1 MFKFHRLIASAS
13 ASVKA
18 SACASAIA
26 AATAITCVLPFG
38 ALAQD
43 YPVKP
48 IKLIVGFAPGG
59 FTDVAAR
66 MIATDLQKRIGQP
79 VIVDNKAGAT
89 GTIGADFV
97 AKAAPDGYTLL
108 LAHQNSNAVA
118 PALFPKLPYDVVKDF
133 TPIALVANTPLLM
146 IVNPAVPANDVASFI
161 ALAKKD
167 KGAIRFASSGSG
179 SSQHLGAAQF
189 MMATQTEMT
198 HIPYKG
204 SAQAITDLLSGQ
216 VELNFDSPPPTLQF
230 IKAGKL
236 RVLGITSAKRS
247 PLLPDVPTMAEA
259 GVPGFE
265 FSQWF
270 GVVGPAGLPAPVLKK
285 LSDAI
290 NAGLA
295 SPEMRD
301 KLAALGATP
310 LGGTPEEFA
319 RTIKADTQRLAKV
332 VRDAKIKLD

>member
-1 MFKFHRLIASAS
+1 MFKLHCLLAG
-13 ASVKA
+13 
-18 SACASAIA
+18 AIA
-26 AATAITCVLPFG
+26 CILPLG

-43 YPVKP
+43 YPAKP
-48 IKLIVGFAPGG
+48 IKLVVGFAPGG

-66 MIATDLQKRIGQP
+66 MIALDLQKRIGQP

-89 GTIGADFV
+89 GTIGADAV

-118 PALFPKLPYDVVKDF
+118 PALFPKLPYNVIKDF
-133 TPIALVANTPLLM
+133 TPITMVASTPLLM

-161 ALAKKD
+161 AFAKKD
-167 KGAIRFASSGSG
+167 KGALRFASSGSG

-204 SAQAITDLLSGQ
+204 SAQALNDLLSGQ

-236 RVLGITSAKRS
+236 RALGITSAKRS
-247 PLLPDVPTMAEA
+247 PLLPEVPTMAEA
-259 GVPGFE
+259 GLPGFE
-265 FSQWF
+265 FTQWF
-270 GVVGPAGLPAPVLKK
+270 GVVGPAGLPASILAK
-285 LSDAI
+285 LNEAI

-295 SPEMRD
+295 SPEMRE
-301 KLAALGATP
+301 KFAALGATP

-319 RTIKADTQRLAKV
+319 KTIRIDTQRFAKLV
-332 VRDAKIKLD
+332 SDAKIKLD

>member
-1 MFKFHRLIASAS
+1 MAHAAVRPLPGITKGDIIMFKLHRLLAG
-13 ASVKA
+13 
-18 SACASAIA
+18 AIA
-26 AATAITCVLPFG
+26 CVVPLC

-43 YPVKP
+43 YPAKP
-48 IKLIVGFAPGG
+48 IKLIVGYAPGG

-66 MIATDLQKRIGQP
+66 MIATDLQKRIGQT
-79 VIVDNKAGAT
+79 VVVENKAGAT
-89 GTIGADFV
+89 GTIGADAV
-97 AKAAPDGYTLL
+97 AKSAPDGYTLL

-146 IVNPAVPANDVASFI
+146 IVNPSVSAKDPASFI
-161 ALAKKD
+161 ALAKKE
-167 KGAIRFASSGSG
+167 KGALRFASSGSG
-179 SSQHLGAAQF
+179 SSQHIGAAMF
-189 MMATQTEMT
+189 MLATQTEMN

-204 SAQAITDLLSGQ
+204 SAQALNDLLSGQ

-236 RVLGITSAKRS
+236 RALAITSAKRS

-259 GVPGFE
+259 GLPGFE
-265 FSQWF
+265 FTQWF
-270 GVVGPAGLPAPVLKK
+270 GVVGPAGMPAPVVKRLNE
-285 LSDAI
+285 AI

-295 SPEMRD
+295 SPEMKE

-310 LGGTPEEFA
+310 MGGTPEEFA
-319 RTIKADTQRLAKV
+319 RTIKADTLRFAKLV
-332 VRDAKIKLD
+332 NEAKIKLD

>member
-1 MFKFHRLIASAS
+1 MFKFHRI
-13 ASVKA
+13 V
-18 SACASAIA
+18 ASAIA
-26 AATAITCVLPFG
+26 CALPFC
-38 ALAQD
+38 ASAQE
-43 YPVKP
+43 YPIKP

-79 VIVDNKAGAT
+79 VIVENKAGAT

-97 AKAAPDGYTLL
+97 AKSAPDGYTLL

-118 PALFPKLPYDVVKDF
+118 PALFLKLPYDVVRDF
-133 TPIALVANTPLLM
+133 TPITAVASTPLLM
-146 IVNPAVPANDVASFI
+146 IVNPSVPAKDVASFI
-161 ALAKKD
+161 ALARKD
-167 KGAIRFASSGSG
+167 KGALRFASSGSG

-204 SAQAITDLLSGQ
+204 SAQAMTDLLSGQ

-236 RVLGITSAKRS
+236 RALGITSAKRS
-247 PLLPDVPTMAEA
+247 PLLPEVLTMAEA

-265 FSQWF
+265 FTQWF
-270 GVVGPAGLPAPVLKK
+270 GVVGPAGLPAPIVKK
-285 LSDAI
+285 LNEAI

-295 SPEMRD
+295 SPEMRE

-310 LGGTPEEFA
+310 LGGTPEEFG
-319 RTIKADTQRLAKV
+319 RTIRTDTQRLAKV
-332 VRDAKIKLD
+332 VRDAKISLD

>member
-1 MFKFHRLIASAS
+1 MFKFHRL
-13 ASVKA
+13 VV
-18 SACASAIA
+18 SAIA
-26 AATAITCVLPFG
+26 CGLPFC

-43 YPVKP
+43 YPTKP

-66 MIATDLQKRIGQP
+66 MIATDLQKRFGQS
-79 VIVDNKAGAT
+79 VIVDNRAGAT
-89 GTIGADFV
+89 GTIGANAV
-97 AKAAPDGYTLL
+97 AKSAPDGYTLL

-118 PALFPKLPYDVVKDF
+118 PALFPKLPYDVIKDF
-133 TPIALVANTPLLM
+133 TPITLVANTPLLL
-146 IVNPAVPANDVASFI
+146 IVNPAVPAKDVASFI

-167 KGAIRFASSGSG
+167 KGALRFASSGSG

-204 SAQAITDLLSGQ
+204 SALAMTDLLSGQ
-216 VELNFDSPPPTLQF
+216 VELNFDSPPPSLQF

-236 RVLGITSAKRS
+236 RALAITSAKRS
-247 PLLPDVPTMAEA
+247 PLLPEVPTMAEA

-265 FSQWF
+265 FTQWF
-270 GVVGPAGLPAPVLKK
+270 GVVGPAGMPAPIVKK
-285 LSDAI
+285 LNEAI

-295 SPEMRD
+295 SPEMRE

-319 RTIKADTQRLAKV
+319 KTIKTDTQRLGKV
-332 VRDAKIKLD
+332 VRDANITLD